1 MWQAECPKNDL
12 NHRSQLGKKRP
23 SPRAPLSM
31 ADASVAFRFPSEASF
46 EQAGGV
52 TRVGELRALILER
65 RPAAREAL
73 HGAAGLAAAGWKLL
87 LTDAASKTGACRGCV
102 LRAVVGTRL
111 RVLVCSRLHAH
122 AKRVCVVSQSTRTTP
137 WSCPRARSCW

>member
-1 MWQAECPKNDL
+1 
-12 NHRSQLGKKRP
+12 
-23 SPRAPLSM
+23 M

-73 HGAAGLAAAGWKLL
+73 HGAAGLSAAGWKLL
-87 LTDAASKTGACRGCV
+87 LTDAASKTGA
-102 LRAVVGTRL
+102 
-111 RVLVCSRLHAH
+111 
-122 AKRVCVVSQSTRTTP
+122 
-137 WSCPRARSCW
+137 